1 MPKLS
6 KLNQRIADV
15 FDKEQVPSVS
25 EKTLAIYLNYLK
37 QHLELPC
44 QLTGVED
51 FPWEEFY
58 ILGPGSKTEHKQLR
72 KEKPSYLD
80 TYTLMRFEKKTN
92 MSRDLLVKV
101 KRVSDN
107 KQFVLPSSDLKSTD
121 KQSNNYQLLYVFS
134 VWIVNYQ

>member
-25 EKTLAIYLNYLK
+25 EETLAVYLDYLK
-37 QHLELPC
+37 QHLAFPC
-44 QLTGVED
+44 QLTGIED

-80 TYTLMRFEKKTN
+80 TYMLIKFEEDENT
-92 MSRDLLVKV
+92 SQDLLVHV

-107 KQFVLPSSDLKSTD
+107 KQFVLPLSDLKATD

>member
-107 KQFVLPSSDLKSTD
+107 KQFVLPLSDLKSTD
-121 KQSNNYQLLYVFS
+121 KPSNNSQLLYVFS
-134 VWIVNYQ
+134 VWIVNHQ